1 MFPDYAMHWQPLRQ
15 PQRTDRDAADTRNGS
30 IPLQSSGR
38 GGCQDAEEHVH
49 PVWLRTQGL
58 CVAYRMDVAV
68 LRQLCGACP
77 QLAANLQLLLQP
89 V

>member
-1 MFPDYAMHWQPLRQ
+1 MQQTPEM
-15 PQRTDRDAADTRNGS
+15 AAY
-30 IPLQSSGR
+30 LFKVA
-38 GGCQDAEEHVH
+38 AEAAEAAVKTLKSMH

-58 CVAYRMDVAV
+58 CVAYSMDVEV

-89 V
+89 I